1 MLDILHL
8 DIAFDTPHGR
18 ISTVRN
24 MSLTLKAGEITG
36 LVGESGSGKTLV
48 SLAVLGLLPPGAH
61 ITGGEIRFKEQN
73 LLTLPR
79 AALRTLRGNRIAMIF
94 QDPHAALDPV
104 FPCGAQI
111 AQAIRSHEPVSRK
124 AALARARML
133 LEKLRLPDPARALR
147 AYPHELSGGQCQRVM
162 IAMAMA
168 CKPEV
173 IIADEPTTALDVTVQ
188 KQVLELLKELNREV
202 GAGVLLITHDLGVV
216 SQVADNV
223 VVMCRGDK
231 VEEAPVQQL
240 FSRPQSDYTRF
251 LIAAM
256 PAIGKRAADQGDD
269 DAAVSSEPPSAP
281 VLRAVNLTKQYS
293 VRKHPLAPAT
303 IFKAVDGVSLDI
315 SGGETLGLVGESG
328 CGKSTL
334 ARLILQMPRP
344 DTGQVWFDGDDLTTL
359 APAALRAA
367 RQKLALVFQ
376 NPYGSLNPRQTVADL
391 IAAPLRIA
399 GRATEGPATARRLID
414 AVGLSAASATKFPHQ
429 FSGGQRQRIAIARAL
444 ALAPKLLIL
453 DEAVSALDVA
463 IQAQILDLLK
473 SLQREFKLTYLFIS
487 HDLAVVEN
495 FCDTIA
501 VMKSGQIIEAGSPAT
516 IFASPDHAYTRE
528 LLAAAPRID
537 VQMEPQPQAQAEPQ
551 PEPQP

>member
-1 MLDILHL
+1 MLEICHL

-18 ISTVRN
+18 ISTVRD
-24 MSLTLKAGEITG
+24 MSLTLKPGEITG

-48 SLAVLGLLPPGAH
+48 SLAVLGLLPVGAH
-61 ITGGEIRFKEQN
+61 ITRGQICFKEQN

-79 AALRTLRGNRIAMIF
+79 EALRRLRGNRISMIF

-104 FPCGAQI
+104 FTCGAQI
-111 AQAIRSHEPVSRK
+111 VDAIQSHESVSRK
-124 AALARARML
+124 AALARARTL
-133 LEKLRLPDPARALR
+133 LEKLHLPDPARTLH

-168 CKPEV
+168 CQPDV

-188 KQVLELLKELNREV
+188 KQVLELLKDLNREV
-202 GAGVLLITHDLGVV
+202 GAAVLLITHDLGVV
-216 SQVADNV
+216 SQVADQV
-223 VVMCRGDK
+223 VVMYRGDK
-231 VEEAPVQQL
+231 VEQAPVRQL

-251 LIAAM
+251 LIDAT
-256 PAIGKRAADQGDD
+256 PAIGKRTNAPETGLRHDEAVK
-269 DAAVSSEPPSAP
+269 DAIASATPPTP
-281 VLRAVNLTKQYS
+281 VLRAVNLTKQYV
-293 VRKHPLAPAT
+293 VRKHPLAPAAT
-303 IFKAVDGVSLDI
+303 VNAVHDVSLDI
-315 SGGETLGLVGESG
+315 PEGATLGLVGESG

-334 ARLILQMPRP
+334 ARLILQMLRP
-344 DTGQVWFDGDDLTTL
+344 DTGQVWFDGEDLTALT
-359 APAALRAA
+359 PAQLRAA

-391 IAAPLRIA
+391 IAAPLQIA
-399 GRATEGPATARRLID
+399 GRTAEGPATARRLVD
-414 AVGLSAASATKFPHQ
+414 AVGLPTSSITKFPHQ

-444 ALAPKLLIL
+444 ALHPKLIIL

-463 IQAQILDLLK
+463 IQAQILTLLK
-473 SLQREFKLTYLFIS
+473 SLQAEFKLTYLLIS

-516 IFASPDHAYTRE
+516 IFGSPKTAYTRE
-528 LLAAAPRID
+528 LLAAVPHID
-537 VQMEPQPQAQAEPQ
+537 MQITQPPEAQP
-551 PEPQP
+551 